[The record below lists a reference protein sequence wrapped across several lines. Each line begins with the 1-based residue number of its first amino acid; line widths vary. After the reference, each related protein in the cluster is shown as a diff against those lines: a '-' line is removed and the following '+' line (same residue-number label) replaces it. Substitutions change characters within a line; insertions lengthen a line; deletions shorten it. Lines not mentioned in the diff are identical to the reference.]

1 MVALATLMLTANMY
15 FSMAAVYP
23 EYSFDPEYD
32 DHGGLAMVVATM
44 MLAGWIIICISR
56 AQRGESIM

>member
-1 MVALATLMLTANMY
+1 MLMLAANVY

-32 DHGGLAMVVATM
+32 DHVGLAMLAATM